1 MARPHHTT
9 RVISLLRITFILM
22 LSPPLFDPASSN
34 AADLHHVLDEA
45 DEAGWEAF
53 ELLHAIGE
61 VRKSIRGCMHGRM
74 RTRVRLGAHAC
85 LLCESLTSA

>member
-9 RVISLLRITFILM
+9 RVISLLRITSILM

-34 AADLHHVLDEA
+34 AADLHVLDEA

-74 RTRVRLGAHAC
+74 RTRVHLGAHAC
-85 LLCESLTSA
+85 LLRESLTSA